1 MAGETSAPSTLPK
14 YHMAKNWHQEQ
25 WFWKEALRHYYLKSK
40 MIAKPL
46 SFFWWVLTPLG
57 CSCHE
62 TSPHSH
68 VINQKVG
75 PKTSAKEGAM
85 SPGVK
90 KTGEPR
96 YFRPFIGAVYVTP
109 SMRIAR
115 KWRWLNPSRGYA
127 ACLAAELFFTIQI
140 LPSKINIA
148 TWVDQLLIG
157 GGHPTLKREFLWV
170 NKYK

>member
-90 KTGEPR
+90 KNRRTQVFSAIHRGRLCHSIYEDRKEMTMAQPIKR
-96 YFRPFIGAVYVTP
+96 ICCLPCCGIVFYNTNPAIQNKHSHLGRSTP
-109 SMRIAR
+109 YWGWS
-115 KWRWLNPSRGYA
+115 S
-127 ACLAAELFFTIQI
+127 
-140 LPSKINIA
+140 
-148 TWVDQLLIG
+148 
-157 GGHPTLKREFLWV
+157 HP
-170 NKYK
+170 